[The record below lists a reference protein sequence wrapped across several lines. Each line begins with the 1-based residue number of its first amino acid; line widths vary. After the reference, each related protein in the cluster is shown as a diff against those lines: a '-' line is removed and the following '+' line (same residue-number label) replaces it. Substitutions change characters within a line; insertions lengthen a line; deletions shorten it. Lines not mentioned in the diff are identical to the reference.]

1 MLKSILVVTLIVNH
15 LAAVEGPYTR
25 ELGYTAVHRGTVP
38 AAQASLWGAGNLR
51 DHAFVVLEPASG
63 KPVYLRF
70 IEDPAASPPAAGTT
84 WGWNAIE
91 NVVED
96 PDALARQFAGTAFK
110 VINPPRNLWNAP
122 DAPRAMQVL
131 GPAQELLYFTRVIPS
146 GMDIPISPAA
156 SPVDRVFIMVVGG
169 PSMTALQAFYR
180 DRLGLP
186 VTRASEWPITTLS
199 RALDLPLDTKYPLAL
214 APLPREFQVELDQYP
229 AQAVA
234 RPVPAGSAPAGI
246 AMVSFI
252 VDKLDD
258 VRADWRAP
266 PRPIAEFPYS
276 GRKAGVTVGPAGEW
290 LELVE
295 GSLPAR

>member
-110 VINPPRNLWNAP
+110 VI
-122 DAPRAMQVL
+122 
-131 GPAQELLYFTRVIPS
+131 RVIPS